1 MLHNAH
7 FEHDAQLTKFLDIFL
22 VINFEHL
29 CLIFEHFSVCV
40 LQISSLFVSILR
52 KDDRVY
58 VPKVGRT
65 ISFVLG
71 IWRCTQT

>member
-1 MLHNAH
+1 MACLHLN
-7 FEHDAQLTKFLDIFL
+7 FD
-22 VINFEHL
+22 NFEFRDLGHSYFL
-29 CLIFEHFSVCV
+29 SFKVLAPTRV
-40 LQISSLFVSILR
+40 LQISSLFVSILH

-71 IWRCTQT
+71 IQ

>member
-22 VINFEHL
+22 VIN
-29 CLIFEHFSVCV
+29 FEHFSVCV